1 MTVNENSS
9 QRSTFIIG
17 LAIVIVVVITIIGI
31 WFLKGR
37 DDGNQGMRQIT
48 YQVDASGGYAQIIYT
63 TSSGT
68 NTEAQILTT
77 PFNKTIS
84 VPVGTEVFLTASNPS
99 QTGTVYCKIKLDGKD
114 WKESHGTHPVD
125 SVACAGI
132 VK

>member
-1 MTVNENSS
+1 MTVEKSP
-9 QRSTFIIG
+9 QRSSTVIG
-17 LAIVIVVVITIIGI
+17 LAIVVIVIVTIVGI
-31 WFLKGR
+31 YIAKNRSTGTT
-37 DDGNQGMRQIT
+37 GMRRIT
-48 YQVDASGGYAQIIYT
+48 YQVEAAGGYAQIIYT
-63 TSSGT
+63 TSTGVT
-68 NTEAQILTT
+68 TTAEILTT

-99 QTGTVYCKIKLDGKD
+99 QTGEIYCKIKLDGKD

>member
-1 MTVNENSS
+1 MTINDNST
-9 QRSTFIIG
+9 QRSSFFIG
-17 LAIVIVVVITIIGI
+17 LAIVVVVIISIVGI
-31 WFLKGR
+31 WFLKTR
-37 DDGNQGMRQIT
+37 SSVNNGMRQIT

-63 TSSGT
+63 TSAGT

-77 PFNKTIS
+77 QFNKTIS
-84 VPVGTEVFLTASNPS
+84 VPIGTEVYLTASNPS
-99 QTGTVYCKIKLDGKD
+99 QTGTIYCKIKLDGQD